1 MRSSAWR
8 KAVGASA
15 VTARVH
21 PDAAIS
27 TAHHAHARAIADA
40 ARDCADRIDTDRALT
55 PDLLARIRQSGFFHL
70 LVPAAYGGAQLDLP
84 DYVPLLE
91 TVATGDASTAWCINQ
106 AAVYATMACRA
117 DPETAREIWSN
128 PDTSVA
134 NGPPTTAQVSAAP
147 GGYRLTGT
155 WDFSSGCRHANWV
168 AAATPIEGVLTVCML
183 PIADVTLIDNWNVAG
198 LRGTGSFSFRAD
210 NVFVPSRRAFRY
222 NAAPRDHHVSLQGPL
237 YRLPINLMFGSG
249 FAAVAL
255 GNARCALDAT
265 IALLGDKR
273 PVFESA
279 QVRERSSVQLE
290 LARAEATWG
299 AARAYLLQQ
308 VNHLW
313 SCVVEDGEA
322 TLNARVGLRLAAT
335 HAIHCAADAVQAAYR
350 LSGSTAVFQQQHIQR
365 RFQDAHVIT
374 QQVQGRLAHYETVG
388 QHLLGTAPRP
398 HFF

>member
-1 MRSSAWR
+1 MRLSVWR

-15 VTARVH
+15 VTARVL
-21 PDAAIS
+21 PDAAS
-27 TAHHAHARAIADA
+27 NTAHHAHARAIADA
-40 ARDCADRIDTDRALT
+40 ARDCADRIDLDRALT
-55 PDLLARIRQSGFFHL
+55 PELLGRIRQSGFFRL
-70 LVPAAYGGAQLDLP
+70 LVPAVYGGAQLDLP
-84 DYVPLLE
+84 DYLPLLE

-117 DPETAREIWSN
+117 EPETAQEIWGN
-128 PDTSVA
+128 PACSVA
-134 NGPPTTAQVSAAP
+134 NGPPTTAQVSSAP

-155 WDFSSGCRHANWV
+155 WDFSSGCRHASWV
-168 AAATPIEGVLTVCML
+168 AAATPINGVLTVCML
-183 PIADVTLIDNWNVAG
+183 RISDVELIDNWDVAG
-198 LRGTGSFSFRAD
+198 LRGTGSFSFRAE
-210 NVFVPSRRAFRY
+210 NVFVPMRHTFRY
-222 NAAPRDHHVSLQGPL
+222 NAPPLTQHASLQAPL

-255 GNARCALDAT
+255 GNARSALDAT
-265 IALLGDKR
+265 IALLSDKR

-299 AARAYLLQQ
+299 AARAYLMQQ
-308 VNHLW
+308 LNAVWTSAN
-313 SCVVEDGEA
+313 EDLVPA
-322 TLNARVGLRLAAT
+322 LNARVGLRLAAT
-335 HAIHCAADAVQAAYR
+335 HAIHSAADAVQSAYR
-350 LSGSTAVFQQQHIQR
+350 LSGSTAVFQKQQIQR

-388 QHLLGTAPRP
+388 QHLLGMAPKP